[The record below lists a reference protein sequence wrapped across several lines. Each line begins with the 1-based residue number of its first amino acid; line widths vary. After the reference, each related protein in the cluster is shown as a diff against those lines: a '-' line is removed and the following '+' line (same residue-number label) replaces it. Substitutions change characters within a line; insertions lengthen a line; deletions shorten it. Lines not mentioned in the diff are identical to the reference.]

1 MILNMYAHK
10 NETLQRYTAPFL
22 CVSHYT
28 AMHNFREMR
37 TMLRNMA
44 KNETD
49 ADITEMDKQ
58 EFGLYYIGTYDTETA
73 RIETEIPEKICDEES
88 VDHFIKEWEEKN
100 EI

>member
-1 MILNMYAHK
+1 MIINMYAHK

-37 TMLRNMA
+37 AMLRDIA
-44 KNETD
+44 KDETD
-49 ADITEMDKQ
+49 ADITEMNKH
-58 EFGLYYIGTYDTETA
+58 EFSLYYIGIYDTETA
-73 RIETEIPEKICDEES
+73 NITSEIPEKICDEES
-88 VDHFIKEWEEKN
+88 VDHVIKKWEEKN